1 MAVLRQAARQP
12 RPQAE
17 DAILP
22 RRYAEPVRTLML
34 WLQGTLGN
42 DPLVAAGLD
51 RADLEELRAGMT
63 EAEKREVTWLCAAGR
78 VMTKELMAK
87 LARGRLAEA
96 AMAARTHSEVATLA
110 RAIRSLPDWV
120 WDGATGLPG
129 KLLQHAAGAAATA
142 QLAAQAEPGLNRA
155 ERRRLARLDR

>member
-1 MAVLRQAARQP
+1 
-12 RPQAE
+12 
-17 DAILP
+17 
-22 RRYAEPVRTLML
+22 ML

-87 LARGRLAEA
+87 L
-96 AMAARTHSEVATLA
+96 ARTHSEVATLA